1 MKKLISILVV
11 LLITASIFILPMS
24 VSAKDNDVITL
35 RISNCEEYIDEGN
48 WDKDDTIDLD
58 SGDIIGKNS
67 MITDFEN
74 PTPIKVAQDIQAW
87 LASVDVKEKLEDIGF
102 TADDVDKLVDLTFET
117 PSLAGLLSIAPSGN
131 SKEIVKQIYTDS
143 LKQL

>member
-1 MKKLISILVV
+1 MKKLISILIT

-24 VSAKDNDVITL
+24 VSAKDEDVITL

-67 MITDFEN
+67 MIIDFEN
-74 PTPIKVAQDIQAW
+74 WYNENHGTPLSVLRNLRCHNMYKETEGDRLNIAW
-87 LASVDVKEKLEDIGF
+87 SAWMC
-102 TADDVDKLVDLTFET
+102 
-117 PSLAGLLSIAPSGN
+117 
-131 SKEIVKQIYTDS
+131 SKNKYWRP
-143 LKQL
+143 

>member
-11 LLITASIFILPMS
+11 LLITVSIFILPMS

-74 PTPIKVAQDIQAW
+74 ASKTTISSADIEINY
-87 LASVDVKEKLEDIGF
+87 KMN
-102 TADDVDKLVDLTFET
+102 
-117 PSLAGLLSIAPSGN
+117 LS
-131 SKEIVKQIYTDS
+131 
-143 LKQL
+143 